1 MKLIFQC
8 ENCDKENDISEIN
21 GSCKNCSNN
30 NAENF
35 KIITTGVNLRGMSG
49 KHTLYTV
56 RKLLKSALNKEK
68 IKVIEPQKSFNTR
81 GGETA
86 TYINITNNDVY
97 IVLPLCDVCN
107 GELRGGVSTSSGEHY
122 CGSCYNKLG
131 GKTINLKL
139 ENKTSTLNPLE
150 INLNSELNKRV
161 VEPYIVETGI
171 KREDIQLSKLARW
184 VENKVEKITD
194 RKK

>member
-1 MKLIFQC
+1 MRERENWDVLC
-8 ENCDKENDISEIN
+8 EVCDK
-21 GSCKNCSNN
+21 
-30 NAENF
+30 
-35 KIITTGVNLRGMSG
+35 KIERGVATESG
-49 KHTLYTV
+49 DNY
-56 RKLLKSALNKEK
+56 
-68 IKVIEPQKSFNTR
+68 
-81 GGETA
+81 
-86 TYINITNNDVY
+86 
-97 IVLPLCDVCN
+97 CD
-107 GELRGGVSTSSGEHY
+107 
-122 CGSCYNKLG
+122 SCYNKLG

-184 VENKVEKITD
+184 VENKVEKIND